1 MARAK
6 LSGSLLAGR
15 DAPPAATPARDLAA
29 MTQDADE
36 QALGSPVLVWSAR
49 LKDEA
54 EPNNAKDTGDAVH
67 RAAEAPRA
75 TDLDPPAIGAAAGA
89 AHDGAVDRRSGSRDG
104 HSPTLRWT
112 AFRAAAIG
120 ISILAAGSV
129 SGILFLASSEGKGST
144 ETALSAAP
152 PTTAGKLTSGAA
164 EREMQPPAKAAN
176 VVPPQGFPDTA
187 ATNAAPASA
196 TPNEPLPNQ
205 PSTGASGT
213 APIVA
218 VADPA
223 LPGEASPRGPKVSG
237 SIPSTN
243 LPVGAAEP
251 STAVTDPAASAALN
265 STLMERGDSLF
276 IIGDLSAARLFYERA
291 ADAGYGPAALR
302 MGETYDPAFLARTG
316 FIGARAN
323 PTMAAYWYQRAHD
336 LGASEAGI
344 LLKAIA
350 AETDH

>member
-6 LSGSLLAGR
+6 LSGSLLEGR
-15 DAPPAATPARDLAA
+15 DAPPATAPARDLAA

-49 LKDEA
+49 LKDDA
-54 EPNNAKDTGDAVH
+54 EPNNAKDAGDAVH
-67 RAAEAPRA
+67 RAAAAPQA
-75 TDLDPPAIGAAAGA
+75 IDLDPPAIGATAGA
-89 AHDGAVDRRSGSRDG
+89 GYDEAVDRQSGRPDG

-112 AFRAAAIG
+112 AFRAAAIA
-120 ISILAAGSV
+120 ISILAAGSI
-129 SGILFLASSEGKGST
+129 SGRLFLASSEGKGST
-144 ETALSAAP
+144 ETALSTVP
-152 PTTAGKLTSGAA
+152 PTTTGKLTSGAA
-164 EREMQPPAKAAN
+164 EREMPPPAKAAN
-176 VVPPQGFPDTA
+176 VVPSQGFPDIA

-196 TPNEPLPNQ
+196 APNETLPNQ

-213 APIVA
+213 APTVA
-218 VADPA
+218 AADPA
-223 LPGEASPRGPKVSG
+223 LPGEASPRGAEVSG
-237 SIPSTN
+237 SIVSTN

-265 STLMERGDSLF
+265 STLVERGDSLF
-276 IIGDLSAARLFYERA
+276 IIGDFSAARLFYERA

-323 PTMAAYWYQRAHD
+323 PTTAAYWYQRARD
-336 LGASEAGI
+336 LGVSEAGT
-344 LLKAIA
+344 LLKAVA